1 MKFLIVLNSNLKRIT
16 KSKKILIPN
25 FLVPA
30 IIILTLGFVFNRI
43 TGTDN
48 EYAIIN
54 SDKGV
59 YGEEF
64 IKEIQ
69 KNSKVKIYKKDEG
82 IERVKKKRMSLC
94 YEIPEG
100 FSELISKG
108 EKPQII
114 SHKIEEGAESGNFQ
128 FSANSLINK
137 MILRSELKNNGKD
150 ISLEALN
157 YEKNNINVIGKDK
170 KVMGDIITLNM
181 IISFVLF
188 SSIGISMELFELKRQ
203 NILKR
208 SFTTSN
214 KPRTIIGGV
223 LAALFLISSLGYSG
237 IFLLNLFI
245 NSNSYLN
252 KAPIII
258 LNIVFLVLLALSL
271 GVFITRIIKNENLI
285 SIVLQIIISFTCF
298 VGGSFMPIDLLPKG
312 IRVFSKFTPQYWAL
326 QSIDTGNVWLSFI
339 VVLFALAL
347 FTAGTFKTKNFI
359 D

>member
-1 MKFLIVLNSNLKRIT
+1 MKFLIVLKSNLKRIT
-16 KSKKILIPN
+16 KSKKIVIAN

-30 IIILTLGFVFNRI
+30 IVILTLGFMFNRI

-54 SDKGV
+54 SDRGI

-64 IKEIQ
+64 IKEIE
-69 KNSKVKIYKKDEG
+69 KNSKVKVYQKDEG
-82 IERVKKKRMSLC
+82 IERVRKKRISLC
-94 YEIPEG
+94 YEIPED

-114 SHKIEEGAESGNFQ
+114 SHKIESGVEPGNFQ
-128 FSANSLINK
+128 LSANSLINK
-137 MILRSELKNNGKD
+137 MILREELKNNRKS
-150 ISLEALN
+150 ISLEALS

-170 KVMGDIITLNM
+170 EAMSDIITLNM
-181 IISFVLF
+181 IISFILF
-188 SSIGISMELFELKRQ
+188 GSIGISMELFELKRQ

-208 SFTTSN
+208 SFATSN
-214 KPRTIIGGV
+214 KPKTIIGGILV
-223 LAALFLISSLGYSG
+223 ALFLISSLGYSG

-258 LNIVFLVLLALSL
+258 LNIMFLVLLALSL

-285 SIVLQIIISFTCF
+285 AVVLQIIICFTCF
-298 VGGSFMPIDLLPKG
+298 VGGSFMPIEFLPKG
-312 IRVFSKFTPQYWAL
+312 IRVFSKFAPQYWAL
-326 QSIDTGNVWLSFI
+326 QSIETGNVWLSFI